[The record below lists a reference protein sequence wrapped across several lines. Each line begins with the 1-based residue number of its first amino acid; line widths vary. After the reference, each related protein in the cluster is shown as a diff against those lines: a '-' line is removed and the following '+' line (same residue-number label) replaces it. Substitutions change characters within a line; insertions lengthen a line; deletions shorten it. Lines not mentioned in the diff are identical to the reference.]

1 MLTSLVIGRHTLIN
15 FITAL
20 EASNL
25 SDIQAAPSVTVA
37 DNQEARIQVGERTP
51 IRIIDA
57 AAGGA
62 GDGAF
67 PTATVSFEETG
78 IILLATPHI
87 TDEDHVLL
95 TLHVERSAADVA
107 DSDIGLIFRTQNVDT
122 RVLVRDGETVVMGGL
137 TVTERGEVR
146 SGIPLLMDLPLIG
159 GLFRTTSIT
168 ETQRDLMIL
177 VTPNIVQR
185 TF

>member
-1 MLTSLVIGRHTLIN
+1 MSGTISPAPIDRLGRCAVPSPTN
-15 FITAL
+15 WG
-20 EASNL
+20 
-25 SDIQAAPSVTVA
+25 APL
-37 DNQEARIQVGERTP
+37 D
-51 IRIIDA
+51 
-57 AAGGA
+57 
-62 GDGAF
+62 
-67 PTATVSFEETG
+67 
-78 IILLATPHI
+78 
-87 TDEDHVLL
+87 
-95 TLHVERSAADVA
+95 
-107 DSDIGLIFRTQNVDT
+107 VDT

-146 SGIPLLMDLPLIG
+146 SGIPLLMDLPLLG

>member
-1 MLTSLVIGRHTLIN
+1 LIN
-15 FITAL
+15 FVSAL
-20 EASNL
+20 QTSNL

-37 DNQEARIQVGERTP
+37 DNQTARIQVGERTP

-62 GDGAF
+62 GDGSF

-78 IILLATPHI
+78 IILTATPHVTGGDYI
-87 TDEDHVLL
+87 SLDLQ
-95 TLHVERSAADVA
+95 VERSAADFA
-107 DSDIGLIFRTQNVDT
+107 ESDIGLIFRTQNVDT

-137 TVTERGEVR
+137 TVTERIETR
-146 SGIPLLMDLPLIG
+146 SGIPLLMNLPLLG
-159 GLFRTTSIT
+159 GLFRTTAIS

-177 VTPNIVQR
+177 VTPNIVER
-185 TF
+185 IF

>member
-1 MLTSLVIGRHTLIN
+1 MS
-15 FITAL
+15 
-20 EASNL
+20 
-25 SDIQAAPSVTVA
+25 

-62 GDGAF
+62 GDGSF
-67 PTATVSFEETG
+67 PTATVNFEETG

-107 DSDIGLIFRTQNVDT
+107 ESDIGLIFRTQNVDT

-146 SGIPLLMDLPLIG
+146 SGIPLLMDLPLLG
-159 GLFRTTSIT
+159 GLFRTTSIS

>member
-1 MLTSLVIGRHTLIN
+1 MLRVSRTL
-15 FITAL
+15 A
-20 EASNL
+20 ERA
-25 SDIQAAPSVTVA
+25 AAPSVTVA

-62 GDGAF
+62 GDGSF
-67 PTATVSFEETG
+67 PTATVNFEETG

-107 DSDIGLIFRTQNVDT
+107 ESDIGLIFRTQNVDT

-146 SGIPLLMDLPLIG
+146 SGIPLLMDLPLLG
-159 GLFRTTSIT
+159 GLFRTTSIA